1 MVATDSTGK
10 VVSKTATYTIKAID
24 GVVITSMTSSV
35 QSPQVTG
42 TSIKINT
49 KATSKNTVYYKYWIN
64 YNGIWTLL
72 RNYST
77 TSSVTWTPKS
87 SGSYVIWVD
96 VKDSAGKTAY
106 KLMNYEIKG
115 KTTTYQETSSSIK
128 YSGTWTA
135 KTSSSYNGGSS
146 KVGSANAK
154 AQFTFTGTGITIY
167 GTKQANFGYA
177 KVTVDGVSKLVDLYS
192 ATTKYKQAIYTNSSL
207 TNKSHT
213 VTIEYVG
220 MQNINATGNYISLDA
235 IKTIS

>member
-1 MVATDSTGK
+1 MY
-10 VVSKTATYTIKAID
+10 VVGLRAKSKSLPKISL
-24 GVVITSMTSSV
+24 VV
-35 QSPQVTG
+35 
-42 TSIKINT
+42 
-49 KATSKNTVYYKYWIN
+49 
-64 YNGIWTLL
+64 
-72 RNYST
+72 
-77 TSSVTWTPKS
+77 
-87 SGSYVIWVD
+87 VD
-96 VKDSAGKTAY
+96 
-106 KLMNYEIKG
+106 EIKG